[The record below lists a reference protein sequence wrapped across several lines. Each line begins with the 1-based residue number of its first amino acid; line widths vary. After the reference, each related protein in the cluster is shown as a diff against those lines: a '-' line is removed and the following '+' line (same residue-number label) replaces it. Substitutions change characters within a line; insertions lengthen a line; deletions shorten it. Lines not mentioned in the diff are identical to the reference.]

1 MASTQEL
8 SVGADRGFTYSPW
21 HHIQSEPARTLGV
34 KQGLGNRGRLGNL
47 LVIPGVYDWKD
58 RSLDN
63 LQTRLPS
70 SGFNFIDDVLW
81 VTVLIRKHL
90 SAAMRR
96 ARAVTF
102 VFENS
107 RGNSQKDIQ
116 IVGAKN
122 LEIGNPYS
130 GTLGASRPLCVDI
143 SVLPITKNKSQS
155 YFPLAPATA

>member
-1 MASTQEL
+1 MGET
-8 SVGADRGFTYSPW
+8 DRGFTYPLASFS
-21 HHIQSEPARTLGV
+21 QTLGSNNSLEGFENGWETFWWSW
-34 KQGLGNRGRLGNL
+34 GLRLEDQ
-47 LVIPGVYDWKD
+47 VV
-58 RSLDN
+58 DN

-81 VTVLIRKHL
+81 VTVLIKKHL

-130 GTLGASRPLCVDI
+130 GTLGARRPLCVDI
-143 SVLPITKNKSQS
+143 SVLPIAKNKSQS
-155 YFPLAPATA
+155 SFPLAPATA